1 MGTTKFTFDSTVDRP
16 AAMTCF
22 KKPRLQYS
30 STEKQVGFSWEVQQM
45 FLYPVPRLYQV
56 TSLPMFRAPSVY
68 LLTLLLLISCT
79 LATLL
84 DTLATLTCLAYFY
97 ELRVLSGLLCLS
109 SVALLLVLGGLTVRK
124 VVNNKELKNKK
135 MKARV

>member
-1 MGTTKFTFDSTVDRP
+1 MGSKRQSINCFSSLLQEMGSQRGFDGTNCSMLFLPSPNPNSKDGVTPLVAPTTKFTFDSTADRP

-45 FLYPVPRLYQV
+45 FLYPVTRLYQV

-79 LATLL
+79 LAT
-84 DTLATLTCLAYFY
+84 
-97 ELRVLSGLLCLS
+97 
-109 SVALLLVLGGLTVRK
+109 
-124 VVNNKELKNKK
+124 
-135 MKARV
+135 

>member
-1 MGTTKFTFDSTVDRP
+1 MGTKRKVTFDSTADRP

-30 STEKQVGFSWEVQQM
+30 STEKQHYQR
-45 FLYPVPRLYQV
+45 LPVTRLYQV

>member
-45 FLYPVPRLYQV
+45 FLYPVTRLYRV

-79 LATLL
+79 V
-84 DTLATLTCLAYFY
+84 ATLTCLTYFY

-124 VVNNKELKNKK
+124 VVNNKELQNKK
-135 MKARV
+135 MKASVM